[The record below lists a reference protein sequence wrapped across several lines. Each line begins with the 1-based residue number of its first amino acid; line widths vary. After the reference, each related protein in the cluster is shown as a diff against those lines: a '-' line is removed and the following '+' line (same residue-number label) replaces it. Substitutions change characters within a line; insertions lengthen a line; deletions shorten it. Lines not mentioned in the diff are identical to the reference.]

1 MYLPDYLYNGI
12 NDDRKVLKLS
22 RVQNENRKYDT
33 PVLVGE
39 IGSIIKDCYTDF
51 SFNVVNSYTVAFL
64 HSIGVNRVTLSQELN
79 DEEIK
84 ELIENLEKVSSYIP
98 MNIFKSV
105 YNINLNTIIGYH
117 KDDMKYNFL
126 DDYDD

>member
-1 MYLPDYLYNGI
+1 MNI
-12 NDDRKVLKLS
+12 
-22 RVQNENRKYDT
+22 
-33 PVLVGE
+33 
-39 IGSIIKDCYTDF
+39 
-51 SFNVVNSYTVAFL
+51 
-64 HSIGVNRVTLSQELN
+64 
-79 DEEIK
+79 EEIK